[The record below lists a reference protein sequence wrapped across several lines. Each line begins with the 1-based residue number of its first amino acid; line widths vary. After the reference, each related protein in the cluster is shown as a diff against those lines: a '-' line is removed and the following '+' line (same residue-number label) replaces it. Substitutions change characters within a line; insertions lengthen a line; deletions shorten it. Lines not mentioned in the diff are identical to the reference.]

1 LKAAPTLNCSAKLHA
16 LNVNGVNANK
26 LRTTLAVE
34 NSLTKQALP
43 AFAVVPQAIHFIY
56 APKLDFRLW
65 QLGGVF
71 NFWCGA

>member
-43 AFAVVPQAIHFIY
+43 AFPTVPQAIHFIY
-56 APKLDFRLW
+56 APKLDFQLW
-65 QLGGVF
+65 QLGEVF
-71 NFWCGA
+71 N